1 MFLGEAKERFAPPPR
16 EGDCEQERF
25 NFVFLL
31 AARHS
36 SNKFGSALARS
47 VGSLSSCPKIFQI
60 PYLFTTVQ
68 PSGMP
73 LVPVSNV
80 AATALVNVP
89 VEATPDTQSFKQ
101 PDADISVAS
110 IVMLLRFVQP

>member
-1 MFLGEAKERFAPPPR
+1 MIVRFEPPPR

-36 SNKFGSALARS
+36 SNRFGSALARS
-47 VGSLSSCPKIFQI
+47 VGSPSSCPKLLQN

-68 PSGMP
+68 PSGIP
-73 LVPVSNV
+73 LVPVGIWPVSEPCIKLD
-80 AATALVNVP
+80 ALVNVP
-89 VEATPDTQSFKQ
+89 DEATPDTQFFKQ
-101 PDADISVAS
+101 
-110 IVMLLRFVQP
+110 